1 MEHDQG
7 TADRGAGEEKVKDL
21 RMKIAVLLLIDVILQ
36 VGGMYLILKG
46 V

>member
-1 MEHDQG
+1 
-7 TADRGAGEEKVKDL
+7 VKDL

-36 VGGMYLILKG
+36 VGGMYLILEG

>member
-1 MEHDQG
+1 M
-7 TADRGAGEEKVKDL
+7 KDL